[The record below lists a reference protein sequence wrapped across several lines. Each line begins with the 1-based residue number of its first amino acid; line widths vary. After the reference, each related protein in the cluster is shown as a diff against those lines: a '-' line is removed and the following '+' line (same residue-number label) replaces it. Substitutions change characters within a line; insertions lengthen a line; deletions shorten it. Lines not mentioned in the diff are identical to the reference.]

1 MCKMLEA
8 EFQKGLVCVSLDI
21 LYIKSSASD
30 LDKNSGAAAN
40 TSSCW
45 GSEDYTLDWPN
56 LHVFRP
62 YQVPQENT

>member
-45 GSEDYTLDWPN
+45 WSEDYTLD
-56 LHVFRP
+56 
-62 YQVPQENT
+62 